1 MLLLYGSLYVM
12 CVKII
17 DEMCIVFNVIV
28 DVSVYVLY
36 GFVNDVYVG
45 CSVLVMCC
53 FGSCVWLVVIW
64 CGWLMIMGVVI
75 SGCWEWG

>member
-1 MLLLYGSLYVM
+1 MLLLCGSLYVM

-28 DVSVYVLY
+28 YVLY

-45 CSVLVMCC
+45 CSVLGDVL
-53 FGSCVWLVVIW
+53 FW
-64 CGWLMIMGVVI
+64 
-75 SGCWEWG
+75 